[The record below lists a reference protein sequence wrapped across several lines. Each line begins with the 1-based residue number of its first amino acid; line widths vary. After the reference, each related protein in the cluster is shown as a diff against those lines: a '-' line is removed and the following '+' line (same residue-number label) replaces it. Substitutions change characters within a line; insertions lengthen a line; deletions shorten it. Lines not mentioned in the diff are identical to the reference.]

1 VVQEPNGERRADDDS
16 GRLRSGAVL
25 SPSAM
30 LVWSPRGIV
39 KAAAWIAKLPE
50 KPKASAAQH
59 KLASVRAQIAVGA
72 GAA

>member
-1 VVQEPNGERRADDDS
+1 
-16 GRLRSGAVL
+16 
-25 SPSAM
+25 M

-39 KAAAWIAKLPE
+39 RAAAWIAKLPE